1 MTPKNPSPDKAESL
15 KIEAMADLHE
25 FIRQVEENGE
35 LVRISGA
42 EIDGEIGAL
51 YELSQEHFYPP
62 ALLFEKIPGFNPE
75 FRILA
80 NVRNAKLLVGDITL
94 EAVKA
99 YRSRLNQKSEPI
111 PPKEV
116 DSGPIFENIIEG
128 DAVDILKFPA
138 PKWHKEDGGN
148 YIGTEDLIITRD
160 PDSGWVNFGTY
171 RVMVQDKT
179 TLSVFIEPGKHGD
192 MIRRKYWERGEA
204 CPMAVCVGQA
214 PILGTVACTAVLPGQ
229 SEYAVAGGRI
239 DRPIA
244 VVKAKVTG
252 LPIPAE
258 AELVFEG
265 YMPSPAEEKRTEG
278 PFGEWPGY
286 YASADR
292 PEPVVRVKTIYHR
305 NDLIIVAQPPVKP
318 IYPGFQIHLSSVAAL
333 WNAIE
338 AAGVPEIKGVWK
350 MLGGGARF
358 IDIISIKQLHAGHAK
373 MAGLVAAGCQPAAYM
388 TRMIIV
394 VDDDIDITNSAEV
407 MWAMATRWDPKTQT
421 DIIDGCYTGH
431 IDPIL
436 SPAKRR
442 EGDIT
447 TSRVIIYAVRPYHWK
462 DQFPKVNMVS
472 RDYAD
477 KIRLKWQDQLDYL
490 KK

>member
-1 MTPKNPSPDKAESL
+1 MTQKNLSQNKSESVKTAAE
-15 KIEAMADLHE
+15 ADLRE
-25 FIRQVEENGE
+25 FIRQVEENGD

-42 EIDGEIGAL
+42 EIEGEIGAL
-51 YELSQEHFYPP
+51 YELSQEHLYPP
-62 ALLFEKIPGFNPE
+62 ALLFEKIPGFDPE
-75 FRILA
+75 FRILS
-80 NVRNAKLLVGDITL
+80 NVRNSKLLAGEISLD
-94 EAVKA
+94 AVKA
-99 YRSRLNQKSEPI
+99 YRRRLSLSSEPI
-111 PPKEV
+111 PPEEV
-116 DSGPIFENIIEG
+116 ASGPVLENVLEG
-128 DAVDILKFPA
+128 EAVDLFKFPA
-138 PKWHKEDGGN
+138 PKWHLDDGGK
-148 YIGTEDLIITRD
+148 YIGTEDLVITRD

-171 RVMVQDKT
+171 RVMLQDKT
-179 TLSVFIEPGKHGD
+179 TLSLFIEPGKHGD
-192 MIRRKYWERGEA
+192 VIRRKYWERGAA
-204 CPMAVCVGQA
+204 CPVAICVGQA
-214 PILGTVACTAVLPGQ
+214 PILGNIASTPVLQGQ

-239 DRPIA
+239 GRPIA

-252 LPIPAE
+252 LPIPAD

-265 YMPSPAEEKRTEG
+265 YMPSRQEETRTEG

-292 PEPVVRVKTIYHR
+292 PEPVVHVKTIYHR
-305 NDLIIVAQPPVKP
+305 NNPIIIGQPPVKP
-318 IYPGFQIHLSSVAAL
+318 NYPGRQVSISNVAAL

-350 MLGGGARF
+350 MLGGGGRF
-358 IDIISIKQLHAGHAK
+358 INVIAIKQLHAGHAK

-447 TSRVIIYAVRPYHWK
+447 TSRIIIYAVRPYHWK
-462 DQFPKVNMVS
+462 DQFPKVNMVG
-472 RDYAD
+472 RDYAQE
-477 KIRLKWQDQLDYL
+477 IRLKWQDQLGYL